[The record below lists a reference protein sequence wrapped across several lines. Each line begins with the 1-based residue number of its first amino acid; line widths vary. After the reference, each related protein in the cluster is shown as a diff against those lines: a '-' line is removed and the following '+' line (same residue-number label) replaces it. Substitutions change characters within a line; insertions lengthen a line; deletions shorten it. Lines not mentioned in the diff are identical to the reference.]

1 MCMLTEVDRES
12 SRLRP
17 STSKQVSALWPPSRM
32 LTARVTTALVTCTCL
47 ELLLLSVSL
56 SVIVAKVYA
65 GTCFNTLLIS
75 NLVLVKFEAGSKTSR
90 QTLLFDHLLY
100 YPHIV
105 WTYCHHYDVHDVVMV
120 PGLLP
125 IFLHGCKRKSGS
137 GLMMRLDVPNSARK
151 ALSIP
156 SDILR

>member
-1 MCMLTEVDRES
+1 MPRTTLT
-12 SRLRP
+12 
-17 STSKQVSALWPPSRM
+17 
-32 LTARVTTALVTCTCL
+32 
-47 ELLLLSVSL
+47 VSL
-56 SVIVAKVYA
+56 SVIVPQVHA
-65 GTCFNTLLIS
+65 GTCFNTWLIS
-75 NLVLVKFEAGSKTSR
+75 DLVLVKFETVGKTSR

-105 WTYCHHYDVHDVVMV
+105 WTYCHHYDVRDVVMV
-120 PGLLP
+120 PGLQP

-137 GLMMRLDVPNSARK
+137 CLGTRLDVPNSARK